1 MIQSKEDLK
10 RFLEMDARAMGIHRY
25 DFRNYLWRDVWKYI
39 WTLRVCEYFTNCG
52 KSKILR
58 GV

>member
-1 MIQSKEDLK
+1 
-10 RFLEMDARAMGIHRY
+10 MDARAMGIHRY

-58 GV
+58 GVVKYIH